1 MNKIKEKEYTNI
13 QIPTTLANKIKKRIK
28 GTEFPSISSY
38 ISYVLREVLS
48 ESEEKTE
55 KAFTKDDEEKVKSRL
70 RALGYLD

>member
-55 KAFTKDDEEKVKSRL
+55 EAFTKDDEEKVKSRL

>member
-1 MNKIKEKEYTNI
+1 MNKIKEKKYTSI

-48 ESEEKTE
+48 ETEEKTE
-55 KAFTKDDEEKVKSRL
+55 ETFTKDDEEKVKSRL